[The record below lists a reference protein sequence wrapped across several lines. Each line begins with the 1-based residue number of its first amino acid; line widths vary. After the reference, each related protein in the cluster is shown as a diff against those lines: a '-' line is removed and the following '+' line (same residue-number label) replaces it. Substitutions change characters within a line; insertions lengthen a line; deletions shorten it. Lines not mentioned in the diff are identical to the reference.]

1 MDDGRNCLKFFH
13 MNLNKI
19 LIFGVFD
26 GIHEGHLSFIKEAKA
41 LGDQLVAV
49 VARDDIVEE
58 LKGRLPKHN
67 EVERVKMLLEVHD
80 VDLVFLG
87 DPKTGTYNVLKEVKP
102 NVVFLGYDQMALY
115 ENLMQS
121 IKNGN
126 LPEMEVI
133 HGNPYKEDIFHSS
146 IINKK

>member
-1 MDDGRNCLKFFH
+1 

-41 LGDQLVAV
+41 QGDQLVVV
-49 VARDDIVEE
+49 VARDNVVEE
-58 LKGRLPKHN
+58 LKGRLPKYN

-80 VDLVFLG
+80 IDLVFLG
-87 DPKTGTYNVLKEVKP
+87 DPKIETYNILKEVKP
-102 NVVFLGYDQMALY
+102 NIIYLGYDQHALFD
-115 ENLMQS
+115 NLTQA

-126 LPEMEVI
+126 LPEMKVIQGKPFNPEV
-133 HGNPYKEDIFHSS
+133 FHSS
-146 IINKK
+146 IINKNNNE